1 MASWFIRAS
10 WSWAC
15 CGLLQSQGTR
25 SLTPR
30 ATRLG
35 APCPPLVSGGF
46 HSLTGV
52 TRLGDGQPQAAA
64 GPRWAGWWGLENEGT
79 DYEAGALMAQDFIF
93 WRLFFAS
100 SSPKLPKF
108 SDAPGPRACGPEMGW
123 EKGAGIP
130 FLDLQALSTQIAPS
144 SSLLPRRDWLVFLQA
159 QAALCGPHQPWVSL
173 RQPPCMFIEGCL
185 LSGREDGKGSI
196 FMLGLFHVLLL
207 PTASV

>member
-35 APCPPLVSGGF
+35 APCPPLVPGGF

-64 GPRWAGWWGLENEGT
+64 GPRQGYGGWRMKALTMKLGHRWPKTLSSGEYFSKVLPQTCPNLVMLLAQEPVGQRWVGKGELESRSWT
-79 DYEAGALMAQDFIF
+79 FKLSIL
-93 WRLFFAS
+93 RL
-100 SSPKLPKF
+100 
-108 SDAPGPRACGPEMGW
+108 APHP
-123 EKGAGIP
+123 
-130 FLDLQALSTQIAPS
+130 PS
-144 SSLLPRRDWLVFLQA
+144 CHCRGWLVFLQA